1 MLRSRLRRGE
11 LAGGVQQLVM
21 TRRRRIVASVV
32 VGTSMA
38 CVCVM
43 TLLCLV
49 LYASLER
56 SPLSTIDEYSVLDS
70 GGRMVTEINDET
82 VAQVDAE
89 VSRSFVC
96 IDGDGDA
103 LTARMCG

>member
-1 MLRSRLRRGE
+1 
-11 LAGGVQQLVM
+11 M

-89 VSRSFVC
+89 VSRRSYASMSMAMHSQIGRAHV
-96 IDGDGDA
+96 
-103 LTARMCG
+103 